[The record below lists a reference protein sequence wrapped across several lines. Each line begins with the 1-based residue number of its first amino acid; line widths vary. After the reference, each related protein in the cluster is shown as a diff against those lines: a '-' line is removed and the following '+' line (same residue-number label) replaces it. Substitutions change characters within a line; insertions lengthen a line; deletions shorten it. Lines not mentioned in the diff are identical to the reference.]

1 MKAKTK
7 LTKLWSFLLSLVML
21 FSLLPTTALAASP
34 DASNVYVNGNINFY
48 NPTRLYY
55 KNGDSDASFTG
66 TSTDFNAAYDPATGT
81 LTLKDYN
88 GKGITVGGVGR
99 TDIIVVLKGT
109 NIINDGSLENAVGG
123 DITVT
128 SSDGGTLSITR
139 TLSNGNP
146 AIGIETGWAT
156 SYETGNVTITGD
168 AKVTIDMTHNGTQGF
183 DKAYG
188 IFAKEN
194 ITISEKASV
203 DITCKT
209 PNNTAI
215 DASNCNGLRA
225 VKDVIIDTSGEV
237 KINVTEAGQN
247 DAYSIGVYPS
257 GDATLTRAGDMA
269 VEWKNHGSNGSYTG
283 GAIYGDK
290 SFDTSTHAV
299 NVDTNN
305 RYASYRY
312 GTPYSVT
319 VKNGTLTGPG
329 VKYANRSGNFLK
341 NDIVN
346 ITPDTKTGAST
357 EEIPFKEWTAE
368 GVTITNSDVAS
379 NSFTVP
385 ANAVTVTA
393 THSPFVGTPTFT
405 RESEANGMIAFK
417 TAVKPNDGTEFFQ
430 YVEVGKEND
439 PYGYQSISSQPTTA
453 STVSPYEYSVTASTG
468 YTTVIQYLN
477 AGNYRMAVTLNGT
490 RYLSDP
496 FNVDY
501 TAPVTTYTVS
511 FDANG
516 GTGTMAD
523 VTGVSGEYMLPA
535 NGFTAP
541 AGKQFKAWSVG
552 GSEKAVGDKITV
564 TANTTVT
571 AVWENTPVVTYTVS
585 FDANGGTGTM
595 ADVTGV
601 SGEYTLPANGF
612 TAPAGKQFKAW
623 SVGGVEK
630 AAGDKITVTANT
642 TVTAVWEAIEYNVT
656 VTGGTASVGAG
667 TPITKATMGT
677 TVTLTAGAAPT
688 GKVFDEWKVV
698 SGGITL
704 ADANSA
710 TTTFTM
716 PAEAVSVQATYKN
729 APHTHTYNQETVKPE
744 ALKTPADCTSNAVY
758 FKSCSC
764 GAISTTDTFV
774 AMNTA
779 LGHAYGSDWK
789 YDSTN
794 HWHECSRC
802 HDKKNEAAHD
812 YGSDNVCDT
821 CGYDKTV
828 PHTHNL
834 TLVAAKAA
842 TCTTAGNSAYYTCDG
857 CDKWFEDATG
867 SVEITDKTSV
877 EIAPL
882 NHDWNAPAYTWNAD
896 NTVCTATRTCKRD
909 AGHKETA
916 TATVTSA
923 QTKAP
928 TCTAKGETTYT
939 AAFTEAWAN
948 TQTKTVDNIAALGH
962 DWSTAWTGDSTGHW
976 HKCTRCDATTT
987 KAAHDYGSDNVC
999 DTCGYDKTVP
1009 HTHNLT
1015 LVAAK
1020 AATCTTAGNSAYYTC
1035 DGCDKWFAD
1044 ATGSVEI
1051 TDKNIVKIP
1060 ATGHTAGTEWKSD
1073 DTNHWHECTVAGCGV
1088 IIESTKSA
1096 HTASDWIIDTP
1107 ATATT
1112 AGTKYKECTVCHRVL
1127 ETQTIPSTGTELK
1140 IIAGDNQIYNK
1151 ASGSDVTITC
1161 NGDFAKFTGIKV
1173 DGSVVDSSNYTAVS
1187 GSTVLTLKAS
1197 YLGTL
1202 TDGSHTIT
1210 FVYTDGE
1217 ANTNLTV
1224 RTAGSE
1230 HIHDYGTE
1238 WKSNADNHWHECN
1251 CGDKKD
1257 EAAHSFKWVVD
1268 KEATATKKGSKHEE
1282 CKTCGYKRPAVEIP
1296 ATGTT
1301 TAPTDTTKPNDTTK
1315 PGNTNGSEKSPQTGD
1330 NSNIFLWFAL
1340 LFVSVAGVTGI
1351 TVYNKKKKEHAE

>member
-21 FSLLPTTALAASP
+21 LSLLPTTALAADTYPKANEVSVDGGKYFAEP
-34 DASNVYVNGNINFY
+34 GC
-48 NPTRLYY
+48 YY
-55 KNGDSDASFTG
+55 FKNGATACSKDPKGS
-66 TSTDFNAAYDPATGT
+66 NATYDPTTGT
-81 LTLKDYN
+81 LTLDGYN
-88 GKGITVGGVGR
+88 GGSIEVGGTESKITVVLVG
-99 TDIIVVLKGT
+99 
-109 NIINDGSLENAVGG
+109 NNSINNGSLTSAWGG

-128 SSDGGTLSITR
+128 SSSSGTLSISKT
-139 TLSNGNP
+139 TSGSNP
-146 AIGIETGWAT
+146 AIGIETGYGST
-156 SYETGNVTITGD
+156 PTGNVTIKGN
-168 AKVTIDMTHNGTQGF
+168 AKVTINMTHNGTKTY

-194 ITISEKASV
+194 ITISENASV
-203 DITCKT
+203 DITCAT
-209 PNNTAI
+209 PNNTTGG
-215 DASNCNGLRA
+215 SNCNGLYA
-225 VKDVIIDTSGEV
+225 AKDVTIDTNGTI
-237 KINVTEAGQN
+237 KIDVTKAGK
-247 DAYSIGVYPS
+247 DDGYSFGVYPM
-257 GDATLTRAGDMA
+257 GKATLTKVGNME
-269 VEWKNHGSNGSYTG
+269 VQWKKHATHSSYPG
-283 GAIYGDK
+283 GVVYKGASLSDTDYAINE
-290 SFDTSTHAV
+290 DT
-299 NVDTNN
+299 TNC
-305 RYASYRY
+305 YASYRF
-312 GTPYSVT
+312 GTPRKVT
-319 VKNGTLTGPG
+319 VQDGQLTGPG
-329 VKYANRSGNFLK
+329 VKYANNSGYFLVGDK
-341 NDIVN
+341 VN
-346 ITPDTKTGAST
+346 ITPDTKKGRSG
-357 EEIPFKEWTAE
+357 EEIPFKEWTS
-368 GVTITNSDVAS
+368 SDVMLDKSATTAS

-385 ANAVTVTA
+385 GKDVTVTA
-393 THSPFVGTPTFT
+393 KHSPFDGTPTFT
-405 RESEANGMIAFK
+405 PIG
-417 TAVKPNDGTEFFQ
+417 TTGTEGTLTFKMVVKADAAYEGFRL
-430 YVEVGKEND
+430 VKEGNENNE
-439 PYGYQSISSQPTTA
+439 SSYIFINSNTT
-453 STVSPYEYSVTASTG
+453 STSSPYEYSYKTDI
-468 YTTVIQYLN
+468 YNLD
-477 AGNYRMAVTLNGT
+477 AGNYYVVAYLKNDY
-490 RYLSDP
+490 YLSEK
-496 FNVDY
+496 FTVNY

-516 GTGTMAD
+516 GTGAMTD
-523 VTGVSGEYMLPA
+523 VTDVSGEYTLPA

-677 TVTLTAGAAPT
+677 TVTLTAGTAPT
-688 GKVFDEWKVV
+688 GQVFDKWEVV

-716 PAEAVSVQATYKN
+716 PASAVSVKATYKTTPVTTYNLTTQVNGGHGTISASKTGLTAGSTETITFTPEVGYEIDTVTVNGTATSVSGNTLNVTMNENKTVVVTYKAIEYNITVTDGKATVDAGSEISKAAEGTAVTLTANAAPSGKVFDKWEVVSGGITLADVNSATTTFTMPAEAVSVKATYKD

-744 ALKTPADCTSNAVY
+744 ALKTPADCTNNAVY

-764 GAISTTDTFV
+764 GAISTTDTFA
-774 AMNTA
+774 AMDTA

-802 HDKKNEAAHD
+802 HDKKDEAAHD

-821 CGYDKTV
+821 CGY
-828 PHTHNL
+828 
-834 TLVAAKAA
+834 
-842 TCTTAGNSAYYTCDG
+842 Y
-857 CDKWFEDATG
+857 
-867 SVEITDKTSV
+867 
-877 EIAPL
+877 
-882 NHDWNAPAYTWNAD
+882 
-896 NTVCTATRTCKRD
+896 
-909 AGHKETA
+909 
-916 TATVTSA
+916 
-923 QTKAP
+923 
-928 TCTAKGETTYT
+928 
-939 AAFTEAWAN
+939 
-948 TQTKTVDNIAALGH
+948 
-962 DWSTAWTGDSTGHW
+962 
-976 HKCTRCDATTT
+976 
-987 KAAHDYGSDNVC
+987 
-999 DTCGYDKTVP
+999 KTVP

-1051 TDKNIVKIP
+1051 TDKTSVKIP
-1060 ATGHTAGTEWKSD
+1060 APGHTAGTEWKSD

-1096 HTASDWIIDTP
+1096 HTAGEWIVDTP

-1112 AGTKYKECTVCHRVL
+1112 AGTKHKECTVCHRVL

-1217 ANTNLTV
+1217 ANTNLTIEA
-1224 RTAGSE
+1224 AGSG
-1230 HIHDYGTE
+1230 HTHNYGSD
-1238 WKSNADNHWHECN
+1238 WKSDSTNHWKECS

-1257 EAAHSFKWVVD
+1257 TAAHDFKWVVD
-1268 KEATATKKGSKHEE
+1268 KEATATQKGSKHEE

-1315 PGNTNGSEKSPQTGD
+1315 PGNTNGSENSPQTGD